1 MRRTLAGGAILTICL
16 AMVSLARAGTT
27 PVLRVENLTLKWT
40 GNSSGERYIVERK
53 PGPSFT
59 EVIGKSYTPPADP
72 GHTDSFRVRAV
83 GSPKKWS
90 NEVAITWPTE
100 EKPTVKTEAASSLAT
115 TSATLNGVVN
125 PNGSEVTAC
134 KFEYGTTASYSKTAA
149 CTPAPG
155 SGTSNVAVSA
165 RNSGVKENTEYHFRI
180 VATNAG
186 GTSEGA
192 DERFKTT
199 SAPVKPTVKTEAASS
214 LATTSATLNGVVNP
228 NGSEVTECKFEYG
241 TTASYS
247 KTAACTPAP
256 GSGTSNVAVSAAIS
270 GLSEGAEYHFRIV
283 ATNAGGTS
291 EGADERFKT
300 KAAPVKPTV
309 KTEPANPVA
318 QTSATLNGV
327 VNPNGSEVTECKFE
341 YGTTTAY

>member
-125 PNGSEVTAC
+125 PNGSEVT
-134 KFEYGTTASYSKTAA
+134 
-149 CTPAPG
+149 
-155 SGTSNVAVSA
+155 
-165 RNSGVKENTEYHFRI
+165 
-180 VATNAG
+180 
-186 GTSEGA
+186 
-192 DERFKTT
+192 
-199 SAPVKPTVKTEAASS
+199 
-214 LATTSATLNGVVNP
+214 
-228 NGSEVTECKFEYG
+228 ECKFEYG

-270 GLSEGAEYHFRIV
+270 GLSEGTEYHFRIV

-300 KAAPVKPTV
+300 
-309 KTEPANPVA
+309 
-318 QTSATLNGV
+318 TSASTNPAADNFQRTVASGWGNAETGGWWTVVGSPWNWSVAPGAGNVTVGANGEERADLSTFTIQDADV
-327 VNPNGSEVTECKFE
+327 REQFMLPRCAGSTNCMS
-341 YGTTTAY
+341 